1 MHVPTFPSALSLPFS
16 LASPLPLRAT
26 AVDALVLAGH
36 LLLYPTGV
44 LAERTTGAAA
54 EHAPDGR
61 PGAAPHPTD
70 RPPVLLLHGFC
81 DNRSAYVLLR
91 RSLLRYG
98 WRHVAALNHS
108 PLTGDVRAAARR
120 LAGHVEDA
128 CARTGHERVDL
139 VGHSLGGLIARY
151 YVQRLGGDARTRTVI
166 TLGTPHSGTR
176 AAPVLP
182 AHPVARQMCPG
193 SPLLAELAEPVPGG
207 CRTRFVSFW
216 SDADALM
223 IPRETARL
231 DHSDLHVRN
240 IAVRG
245 VGHMTLPVDCAV
257 SARIRAELGA
267 RSGVRP
273 ASPGAPADVA

>member
-1 MHVPTFPSALSLPFS
+1 MRVPTIPSLLPLPLSL
-16 LASPLPLRAT
+16 PLPLRAT

-44 LAERTTGAAA
+44 LAERTPEEPTGTPAS
-54 EHAPDGR
+54 HPHPR
-61 PGAAPHPTD
+61 PHPHPTD

-91 RSLLRYG
+91 RSLLRHG
-98 WRHVAALNHS
+98 WRHVVALNHS

-120 LAGHVEDA
+120 LAGQVEEVL
-128 CARTGHERVDL
+128 ARTGHERVDL

-176 AAPVLP
+176 AAPALP

-216 SDADALM
+216 SDSDAIM

-231 DHSDLHVRN
+231 DHSDLRVRN

-245 VGHMTLPVDCAV
+245 VGHMTLPVDCVV

-267 RSGVRP
+267 RSGARP